1 MSRPGINRCV
11 VSFGSAAVVSLLS
24 VMPLVSATS
33 VEARLA
39 GPAIEA
45 VGALPPAGARVPLSV
60 TLFDETGVPQT
71 LQAAIGHTPS
81 VLILADYACQA
92 LCGPV
97 LTLAATALA
106 RSGLSAGRDYR
117 LVVVGLDPRKDF
129 RAAKA
134 MKAAQIGEDGELAAA
149 TSFLSPDPAALQ
161 AITTALGYRS
171 VYDREADQ
179 FAHPAVAF
187 VLTADGRVART
198 LSALGIDADDLR
210 LALVEAGEGRIG
222 STLDQMRLLC
232 YGFDPAAG
240 VYTPSIHLLLAL
252 GWVLTALALG
262 GAIAM
267 MGLARNRASAP

>member
-1 MSRPGINRCV
+1 MSRPGVNRCV
-11 VSFGSAAVVSLLS
+11 VSFGSAAVLLLLS
-24 VMPLVSATS
+24 AMPLVSATS

-45 VGALPPAGARVPLSV
+45 VGALPPVAAQVPLYV
-60 TLFDETGVPQT
+60 TALDETGAAQT
-71 LQAAIGHTPS
+71 LQAAIDHTPS
-81 VLILADYACQA
+81 VLILADHACQT
-92 LCGPV
+92 LCGPI
-97 LTLAATALA
+97 LTLAATALG

-134 MKAAQIGEDGELAAA
+134 MKTAQIGEDGELAAA
-149 TSFLSPDPAALQ
+149 TSFLTPDQAALQ
-161 AITTALGYRS
+161 AITTALGYRA

-232 YGFDPAAG
+232 YGFDPATG
-240 VYTPSIHLLLAL
+240 VYTPSIHVLLAL

-267 MGLARNRASAP
+267 MGLARNRASTP

>member
-1 MSRPGINRCV
+1 MSRCSGSRRV
-11 VSFGSAAVVSLLS
+11 VSAVASALLS
-24 VMPLVSATS
+24 ALPLVLATS
-33 VEARLA
+33 AEAGLTA
-39 GPAIEA
+39 SAIA
-45 VGALPPAGARVPLSV
+45 SVGVSPPADARIPMSV
-60 TLFDETGVPQT
+60 TLLDETGAPQT
-71 LQAAIGHTPS
+71 LQAAIDHTPS

-106 RSGLSAGRDYR
+106 RSDLRAGRDYR
-117 LVVVGLDPRKDF
+117 LVVVGLDPRRDF

-134 MKAAQIGEDGELAAA
+134 MKTAQIGEEGELAAA
-149 TSFLSPDPAALQ
+149 TRFFTPDQAALQ

-198 LSALGIDADDLR
+198 LSALGIDAGDLR

-222 STLDQMRLLC
+222 STFDQLRLLC

-240 VYTPSIHLLLAL
+240 VYTPSIHVLLAL
-252 GWVLTALALG
+252 GWVVTALALG

-267 MGLARNRASAP
+267 MGFARNRASAP

>member
-1 MSRPGINRCV
+1 MSRCS
-11 VSFGSAAVVSLLS
+11 VSRRIVSAIASALLS
-24 VMPLVSATS
+24 ALPLVLANSA
-33 VEARLA
+33 EAGLT
-39 GPAIEA
+39 GPAIA
-45 VGALPPAGARVPLSV
+45 SVGVSPPADARIPLSV
-60 TLFDETGVPQT
+60 TLLDETGAPQT

-106 RSGLSAGRDYR
+106 HSGLSAGRDYR
-117 LVVVGLDPRKDF
+117 LVVVGLDPRKGF
-129 RAAKA
+129 REARA
-134 MKAAQIGEDGELAAA
+134 MKTAQIGEDSELAAA
-149 TSFLSPDPAALQ
+149 TRFLTPDQAALQ
-161 AITTALGYRS
+161 SITRALGYRS

-198 LSALGIDADDLR
+198 LSALGIDAGDLR

-222 STLDQMRLLC
+222 STFDQMRLLC

-252 GWVLTALALG
+252 GWLLTALALG

>member
-1 MSRPGINRCV
+1 MSRCSVTRRV
-11 VSFGSAAVVSLLS
+11 VSTVASALLLAVLPVL
-24 VMPLVSATS
+24 ATS
-33 VEARLA
+33 AEAGLTA
-39 GPAIEA
+39 PAIQS
-45 VGALPPAGARVPLSV
+45 VGASPPAGARVPLSV
-60 TLFDETGVPQT
+60 TLRDETGAPQT
-71 LQAAIGHTPS
+71 LQAALGHTPS

-117 LVVVGLDPRKDF
+117 LVVVGLDPGKGF

-134 MKAAQIGEDGELAAA
+134 MKTAQIGEDGELAAA
-149 TSFLSPDPAALQ
+149 ASFLTPDQAALQ
-161 AITTALGYRS
+161 AITTAIGYRS

-198 LSALGIDADDLR
+198 LSALGIDAGDLR
-210 LALVEAGEGRIG
+210 LALVEAGEGRMG

-240 VYTPSIHLLLAL
+240 VYTPSIHALLAL
-252 GWVLTALALG
+252 GWLLTALALG

>member
-1 MSRPGINRCV
+1 MSRPGVNRCV
-11 VSFGSAAVVSLLS
+11 VSFGSAAVLLLLS
-24 VMPLVSATS
+24 AMPLVSATS

-45 VGALPPAGARVPLSV
+45 VGALPPVAAQVPLSV
-60 TLFDETGVPQT
+60 TVLDETGAAQT
-71 LQAAIGHTPS
+71 LQAAIDHTPS
-81 VLILADYACQA
+81 VLILADYACQT
-92 LCGPV
+92 LCGPI
-97 LTLAATALA
+97 LTLAATALG

-134 MKAAQIGEDGELAAA
+134 MKTAQIGEDGELAAA
-149 TSFLSPDPAALQ
+149 TSFLTPDQAALQ
-161 AITTALGYRS
+161 AITTALGYRA

-210 LALVEAGEGRIG
+210 LALIEAGEGRIG
-222 STLDQMRLLC
+222 STADKIRLLC

-240 VYTPSIHLLLAL
+240 VYTPAVHRLLAF
-252 GWVLTALALG
+252 GWLLTA
-262 GAIAM
+262 I
-267 MGLARNRASAP
+267 GLASGIGLMAMKTRRARAS

>member
-1 MSRPGINRCV
+1 M
-11 VSFGSAAVVSLLS
+11 
-24 VMPLVSATS
+24 ATS
-33 VEARLA
+33 VQA
-39 GPAIEA
+39 GLTAPAIA
-45 VGALPPAGARVPLSV
+45 SVGASPPAGARVPLSV
-60 TLFDETGVPQT
+60 TLLDETGAPQT
-71 LQAAIGHTPS
+71 LQRAIDHMPS

-117 LVVVGLDPRKDF
+117 LVVIGLDPRRGF
-129 RAAKA
+129 SEAKA
-134 MKAAQIGEDGELAAA
+134 MKTAQIGEDGELATAA
-149 TSFLSPDPAALQ
+149 SFLTPDAAALQ

-198 LSALGIDADDLR
+198 LSALGIDAGDLR
-210 LALVEAGEGRIG
+210 LSLVEAGEGRIG
-222 STLDQMRLLC
+222 STLDQIRLLC

-240 VYTPSIHLLLAL
+240 VYTPSIHVLLAL
-252 GWVLTALALG
+252 GWLLTALALG

-267 MGLARNRASAP
+267 MGLARNRASVP